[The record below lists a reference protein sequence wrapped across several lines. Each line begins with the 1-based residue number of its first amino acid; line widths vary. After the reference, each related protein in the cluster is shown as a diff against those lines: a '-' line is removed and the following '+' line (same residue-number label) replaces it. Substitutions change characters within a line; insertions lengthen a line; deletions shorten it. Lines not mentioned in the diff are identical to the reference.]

1 MRVRIG
7 CLCVSLLSVTAAHA
21 GVVVHMAQKSSSGDQ
36 AKERSVVYAQDGFLR
51 IDDLDGEGHVQHLTL
66 FLDGVIWR
74 AEVAQRTF
82 QKFDKNA
89 MAVRQN
95 GMQERMQAMMQNM
108 PPEKRAMFEE
118 RMKAM
123 QQHAVDYALSD
134 TGRSEHAGSYPCE
147 IWQLSRSGKLS
158 TEYCVASK
166 GSLPGGDELVNASH
180 KAAAVAADV
189 MSASPM
195 IAKAMPPLYTLYGK
209 MDGFPVLVR
218 RMSGGKPSEET
229 IVTAIERKSLPADKF
244 AIPQGFT
251 ETQPGAA
258 GADE

>member
-1 MRVRIG
+1 MRIRIG

-36 AKERSVVYAQDGFLR
+36 AKDRSVVYAQDGFLR
-51 IDDLDGEGHVQHLTL
+51 IDDLDGEGHVQRLTL
-66 FLDGVIWR
+66 FRDGVIWR

-89 MAVRQN
+89 MAAQQN
-95 GMQERMQAMMQNM
+95 GMQERMQAMMQNL
-108 PPEKRAMFEE
+108 PPEQRAMYEE

-123 QQHAVDYALSD
+123 QQQALDYTLTD
-134 TGRSEHAGSYPCE
+134 TGRSEHAGSNPA
-147 IWQLSRSGKLS
+147 RSGNCRVTASSRPS
-158 TEYCVASK
+158 TASRRK
-166 GSLPGGDELVNASH
+166 AAFPGGDELINASH

-218 RMSGGKPSEET
+218 AMSGGKPSDET
-229 IVTAIERKSLPADKF
+229 IVTAIERKSLSADKF
-244 AIPQGFT
+244 AVPQGFT
-251 ETQPGAA
+251 ETQPGAT
-258 GADE
+258 GANE